1 MKKIIFSIQILL
13 ATLMLTSCL
22 HDDDVVFDESAAQRV
37 EKAVKADISKQRMAT
52 SSVD

>member
-37 EKAVKADISKQRMAT
+37 EKALKFFITLLKSANNGW
-52 SSVD
+52 